1 MSFFMTLFALSRRFQ
16 TFSIYYLILFLL
28 SLQEQL
34 KNRLQTKVK
43 IKQSETKGINRFEK
57 SHVQIQSAIAYHLAQ

>member
-1 MSFFMTLFALSRRFQ
+1 MLFQAEKPKMTISHD
-16 TFSIYYLILFLL
+16 LL

-43 IKQSETKGINRFEK
+43 IKQSETKGKIEIEFYGDDDLKRVIDALGGEF
-57 SHVQIQSAIAYHLAQ
+57 Y